1 MRTTM
6 TTHWLRLPLVL
17 VNLMVT
23 KLSMMMMENTKIKK
37 VDDDDDDGDYKEDEG
52 KKTLL
57 TKP

>member
-1 MRTTM
+1 MILHLIKFL
-6 TTHWLRLPLVL
+6 HWLRL